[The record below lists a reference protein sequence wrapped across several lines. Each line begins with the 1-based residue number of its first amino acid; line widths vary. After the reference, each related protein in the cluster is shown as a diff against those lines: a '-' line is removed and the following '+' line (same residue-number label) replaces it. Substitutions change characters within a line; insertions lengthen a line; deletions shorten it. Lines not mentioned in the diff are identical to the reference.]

1 MTGHAGVGARQPIV
15 LTAGSIAGVV
25 GGTLLTGDA
34 ARVVDAVSIDTRTL
48 AQGALFF
55 AIRGPRFDGHAF
67 VGAAI
72 EAGASGVVVSGPIE
86 MPRAPAGGPEP
97 VVIRVGDTVA
107 ALQALGSYVRR
118 LSGAR
123 VVAVTGSA
131 GKTTTKEAAA
141 DFLAGRYEV
150 FRSQGNLNN
159 HLGVP
164 LSLVELRRRPDVAV
178 VELGMN
184 HAGELSRL
192 VAIAEP
198 DVRVWTNVAEVHSE
212 FFPSIDAIA
221 DAKAEILEG
230 ARDDTVLVANAD
242 DPLVMA
248 RAKRFRGTTL
258 TFGIDSAADVRA
270 VQVRDEGLDGSSATV
285 QTPAGRTLLRTPL
298 LGRGNLANVLAATTV
313 ALHLG
318 VPLDVVALRA
328 AQLKPAANRGEVLRL
343 AGGITLVDDSYNS
356 NPRALERVLEVV
368 GHETRSARRIG
379 VLGEMLE
386 LGERSVELHEA
397 SGRAAA
403 RAGLQFL
410 ITIGGSPAAALARAA
425 VEAGMPASSV
435 RHVAASADAVPLAL
449 ELARPGDLVLVKGS
463 HGVRMDLVVERLKAE
478 FA

>member
-1 MTGHAGVGARQPIV
+1 MTERPGADGRQPIV
-15 LTAGSIAGVV
+15 LTAGSIAGVA
-25 GGTLLTGDA
+25 GGTLLAGDA

-48 AQGALFF
+48 APGALFF

-86 MPRAPAGGPEP
+86 MPRAPAGPEP

-107 ALQALGSYVRR
+107 ALQAVGSSVRR

-123 VVAVTGSA
+123 VVAVSGSA
-131 GKTTTKEAAA
+131 GKTTTKEATAE
-141 DFLAGRYEV
+141 FLAARYEV

-164 LSLVELRRRPDVAV
+164 LSLVELRRRPEVAV

-184 HAGELSRL
+184 HAGELSGL
-192 VAIAEP
+192 VAIADP

-248 RAKRFRGTTL
+248 RATRFRGKTV

-270 VQVRDEGLDGSSATV
+270 AQVRDEGLDGVSAAV

-313 ALHLG
+313 AIHLG
-318 VPLDVVALRA
+318 VPLDVIAQRA
-328 AQLKPAANRGEVLRL
+328 ARLRPAANRGEVLRL

-368 GHETRSARRIG
+368 EHEARSARRVA

-386 LGERSVELHEA
+386 LGERSAELHEA

-449 ELARPGDLVLVKGS
+449 ELVRPGDLVLVKGS